1 MRYNVCFLLLFF
13 VLLLFECVG
22 ASPKPLE
29 RSKEGCQTCGRKTDK
44 SKFRTVSEEDK
55 EYVVG
60 AFSLQNYGGGDL
72 CAACYRT
79 VRKFK
84 ASGEKAV
91 SVSTTSRTGPKFK
104 FRQRRQSNNTRNTMN
119 NIFNKQVNLKITV
132 KKFPCNCLQNIL
144 HLLLGVRKTQICW
157 GCGTTLGPI
166 IVGTPSKW
174 PAFL

>member
-1 MRYNVCFLLLFF
+1 MRFNVCFLLLF
-13 VLLLFECVG
+13 VVILLFKCVG
-22 ASPKPLE
+22 ATPKPLE

-44 SKFRTVSEEDK
+44 SKFRTVSEEDKEK

-91 SVSTTSRTGPKFK
+91 VVSTTSRTGNKFK
-104 FRQRRQSNNTRNTMN
+104 FS
-119 NIFNKQVNLKITV
+119 
-132 KKFPCNCLQNIL
+132 KFI
-144 HLLLGVRKTQICW
+144 
-157 GCGTTLGPI
+157 
-166 IVGTPSKW
+166 
-174 PAFL
+174 